1 MQRGRARSTTG
12 RKARSGQWGC
22 WPVPPA
28 KHRGSGGPYI
38 LQARS
43 AAYCL
48 APGTAFLRDTWE
60 QEQPTTK
67 MHHSH
72 SCYTYKKITALCYS
86 RRFACCKTI
95 VINHRPISAAILKFA
110 LPGVVMFQPF
120 FLLHF
125 FFFLRKIKPV
135 QSHFNITGSHRQHSS
150 SPSQG
155 EKADTPQGQST
166 EVQLPPSNLAGDCYV
181 SHGVLAVLC
190 DLHHPTESPARALKN
205 AAGPYIFSTAS
216 SALPRIKHRPVA

>member
-1 MQRGRARSTTG
+1 MWVQRGRARSTTG
-12 RKARSGQWGC
+12 REARSGQSGC

-28 KHRGSGGPYI
+28 KHGGPGRPYI
-38 LQARS
+38 LHAHS
-43 AAYCL
+43 AAYCP

-72 SCYTYKKITALCYS
+72 SCYTYKKITTLCYS

-120 FLLHF
+120 FFFLLHF
-125 FFFLRKIKPV
+125 FFFSEKSNQFRVTSTSQVP
-135 QSHFNITGSHRQHSS
+135 TGSTAPHLPKEKRQIPLKAKAQRCSS
-150 SPSQG
+150 
-155 EKADTPQGQST
+155 
-166 EVQLPPSNLAGDCYV
+166 LPLTWQV
-181 SHGVLAVLC
+181 TVM
-190 DLHHPTESPARALKN
+190 
-205 AAGPYIFSTAS
+205 
-216 SALPRIKHRPVA
+216 